1 MFLILPLSLSPE
13 EFLCIAACAHL
24 LKPGAN
30 ESERERVEEKERER
44 ACVCV
49 LNTLRECRFYNV
61 QCTPH
66 PM

>member
-49 LNTLRECRFYNV
+49 C
-61 QCTPH
+61 
-66 PM
+66 